1 MSRKRLKSLK
11 PFTAG
16 FTCTSCTNDSR
27 AFISTRMYLI
37 CTNDSRAFIST
48 RMYLICTNDSRAFIS
63 TRMYLI
69 CRGYVF
75 FCTKI
80 LSLFQ
85 EKILEI
91 MIYD

>member
-11 PFTAG
+11 LFTPG
-16 FTCTSCTNDSR
+16 LTCTSCASDSR
-27 AFISTRMYLI
+27 AFISTRMYL
-37 CTNDSRAFIST
+37 S
-48 RMYLICTNDSRAFIS
+48 
-63 TRMYLI
+63 
-69 CRGYVF
+69 RGYAF

-91 MIYD
+91 VIYD